1 MERFDVINYFIV
13 KYNFKKYLEIGVFR
27 GDTIRRV
34 KAVYKDGVDPGV
46 EGETVPEVN
55 YLMASDDFFEL
66 IKSQNSKKYDII
78 FIDGLH
84 HSEQVT
90 KDINNSLNHL
100 TDNGIIILHDCN
112 PLQELHSLV
121 PRVSGYWNG
130 DVYKSVLNF
139 RKNNIHT
146 YFTIDTDCGCG
157 VIIKDYSNK
166 IICDN
171 SVLQKAIE
179 SWGFFDKNRK
189 EVLNLISV
197 EDFILNY

>member
-34 KAVYKDGVDPGV
+34 KAVHKDGVDPGV

-55 YLMASDDFFEL
+55 YLMGSDDFFEL
-66 IKSQNSKKYDII
+66 IKSQSSKKYDII

>member
-1 MERFDVINYFIV
+1 M
-13 KYNFKKYLEIGVFR
+13 
-27 GDTIRRV
+27 
-34 KAVYKDGVDPGV
+34 
-46 EGETVPEVN
+46 
-55 YLMASDDFFEL
+55 
-66 IKSQNSKKYDII
+66 
-78 FIDGLH
+78 H